1 MVVEIVVED
10 RLASIVDIKHRLHKD
25 FSILDSKVLIVVE
38 PKTVKLDSNY
48 FVKIGQIVVV

>member
-25 FSILDSKVLIVVE
+25 FSILDSKVVTVAE
-38 PKTVKLDSNY
+38 PKAATLNSNY
-48 FVKIGQIVVV
+48 FVKTKQIVVA